1 MLVLL
6 AHWHLLTEK
15 LKNIQ
20 NSLCTLKFLLSW
32 NRQEFRDLEIS
43 RWVGVITWAMIA
55 HLHFDFWIPS
65 SINLLISVL
74 YKTSRPPNLRRLL
87 RPHIDQY
94 GCVDIIINT
103 LASHHTQQ
111 IYDKFSIKRFW
122 FLIHNMYQQNMQI
135 WTWLGS
141 TTCIFLTKNRI
152 LHLKE
157 ARMWYFWIFPSFL
170 RFEAI

>member
-1 MLVLL
+1 M
-6 AHWHLLTEK
+6 
-15 LKNIQ
+15 
-20 NSLCTLKFLLSW
+20 
-32 NRQEFRDLEIS
+32 
-43 RWVGVITWAMIA
+43 ITWAMIA

-74 YKTSRPPNLRRLL
+74 YKTSHPPNLRRLL

-141 TTCIFLTKNRI
+141 TTFIFLTKNRI
-152 LHLKE
+152 SHLKE
-157 ARMWYFWIFPSFL
+157 ARMWCFWIFPFFNL
-170 RFEAI
+170 RQSNAIIYFIKHKNQSSLP

>member
-1 MLVLL
+1 MADFQKYLLRLICKINNNRYLAYNYSCLLNLYMIYISILEKFICLVNLKNKKML

-65 SINLLISVL
+65 SINLHISVL
-74 YKTSRPPNLRRLL
+74 YKTSHPPNLRRLTIL
-87 RPHIDQY
+87 FSYSQH
-94 GCVDIIINT
+94 GSTEHANIN
-103 LASHHTQQ
+103 LIGKHHTH
-111 IYDKFSIKRFW
+111 IS
-122 FLIHNMYQQNMQI
+122 H
-135 WTWLGS
+135 
-141 TTCIFLTKNRI
+141 
-152 LHLKE
+152 
-157 ARMWYFWIFPSFL
+157 
-170 RFEAI
+170 